1 MKSCAP
7 LSPALAMIVL
17 IVLSIA
23 IAGCSEGVVSYDIL
37 VTKFDAGGHTAWSTK
52 IGSGNQNLATAVTD
66 TPDAGYAVAGLVA
79 DSPRAT
85 AYPRVVRLD
94 PDGRVLW
101 DRTLDLSD
109 VYSVAITGAPDGGF
123 VVAQNINN
131 FDSGKVSKIDADGQ
145 PVWNRTID
153 SALRAI
159 IPARDGGFVLAGSRT
174 FYIDANGTILWNRSF
189 SSTSIREAAGGGF
202 IAERSGVPYPDT
214 SVFYLDNNGT
224 VVWTTPV
231 GSRESGKITSLFED
245 PTRDI
250 EAVYTFYDSTKNKDV
265 VMYMESEQ
273 VTLGRGG
280 DITGRQPIVAVDPLT
295 RTTDGGYAFLAYPFP
310 GSSAFTTLPHSGSSL
325 HFIRLSPGG
334 AVAWDQSLGLSPA
347 ATPVSIL
354 QTRDGGYLTV
364 VLVPS

>member
-7 LSPALAMIVL
+7 LSPALVMIVL
-17 IVLSIA
+17 IFLCTV

-37 VTKFDAGGHTAWSTK
+37 VTKFDAGGNTAWSTK
-52 IGSGNQNLATAVTD
+52 IGSGNQNLATAVTE
-66 TPDAGYAVAGLVA
+66 TPDTGYAVAGLVA

-85 AYPRVVRLD
+85 TYPRVIRLD

-101 DRTLDLSD
+101 DRILDVSD

-123 VVAQNINN
+123 VVAENMNN
-131 FDSGKVSKIDADGQ
+131 FDSGKVVKIGAGGQ

-153 SALRAI
+153 SALKAV
-159 IPARDGGFVLAGSRT
+159 IPARDGRFILAGSRT
-174 FYIDANGTILWNRSF
+174 FCIDANGTTLWNRSF
-189 SSTSIREAAGGGF
+189 SSTSVREAANGGF
-202 IAERSGVPYPDT
+202 IAERCGMPYPDA
-214 SVFYLDNNGT
+214 SVFYFDANGT

-231 GSRESGKITSLFED
+231 GSRESGKITSLFAD
-245 PTRDI
+245 PAGDI
-250 EAVYTFYDSTKNKDV
+250 EAVYTFCDPTKNKDV
-265 VMYMESEQ
+265 IMYMESEL

-280 DITGRQPIVAVDPLT
+280 NITARQPIVAVDPLT

-310 GSSAFTTLPHSGSSL
+310 GSAAFTTLPHSDSSL
-325 HFIRLSPGG
+325 HFVRLSPGG
-334 AVAWDQSLGLSPA
+334 EVVWDKTLGLSPA
-347 ATPVSIL
+347 ASPVSIL

>member
-7 LSPALAMIVL
+7 LSLALAMIVL

-66 TPDAGYAVAGLVA
+66 TRDAGYAVAGLVA

-145 PVWNRTID
+145 TG
-153 SALRAI
+153 L
-159 IPARDGGFVLAGSRT
+159 
-174 FYIDANGTILWNRSF
+174 
-189 SSTSIREAAGGGF
+189 E
-202 IAERSGVPYPDT
+202 PD
-214 SVFYLDNNGT
+214 
-224 VVWTTPV
+224 
-231 GSRESGKITSLFED
+231 
-245 PTRDI
+245 
-250 EAVYTFYDSTKNKDV
+250 
-265 VMYMESEQ
+265 
-273 VTLGRGG
+273 
-280 DITGRQPIVAVDPLT
+280 
-295 RTTDGGYAFLAYPFP
+295 
-310 GSSAFTTLPHSGSSL
+310 H
-325 HFIRLSPGG
+325 
-334 AVAWDQSLGLSPA
+334 
-347 ATPVSIL
+347 
-354 QTRDGGYLTV
+354 
-364 VLVPS
+364 

>member
-17 IVLSIA
+17 IVLRIA

-37 VTKFDAGGHTAWSTK
+37 VTKFDAGGHTAWIQKSAAGTRTSQLPSL
-52 IGSGNQNLATAVTD
+52 I
-66 TPDAGYAVAGLVA
+66 PDAGYAVAGLVA

-85 AYPRVVRLD
+85 AYPRVVRSD

-159 IPARDGGFVLAGSRT
+159 IPGPRWRVCPCRKSH
-174 FYIDANGTILWNRSF
+174 IL
-189 SSTSIREAAGGGF
+189 
-202 IAERSGVPYPDT
+202 Y
-214 SVFYLDNNGT
+214 
-224 VVWTTPV
+224 
-231 GSRESGKITSLFED
+231 
-245 PTRDI
+245 
-250 EAVYTFYDSTKNKDV
+250 
-265 VMYMESEQ
+265 
-273 VTLGRGG
+273 
-280 DITGRQPIVAVDPLT
+280 
-295 RTTDGGYAFLAYPFP
+295 
-310 GSSAFTTLPHSGSSL
+310 
-325 HFIRLSPGG
+325 
-334 AVAWDQSLGLSPA
+334 
-347 ATPVSIL
+347 
-354 QTRDGGYLTV
+354 
-364 VLVPS
+364 